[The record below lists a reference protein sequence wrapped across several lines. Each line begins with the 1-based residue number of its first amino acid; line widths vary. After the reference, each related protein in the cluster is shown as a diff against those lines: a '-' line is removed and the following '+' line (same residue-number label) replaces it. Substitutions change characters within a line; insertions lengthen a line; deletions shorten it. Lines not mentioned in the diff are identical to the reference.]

1 MIKTFIFFDLETTGL
16 ITKSYMPKI
25 TEMSLIAVSRAAISN
40 TKGNLPRVTQK
51 LVLPIHPNEPVT
63 KEIQTLTGL
72 SNENLKEVQ
81 FFNCEVYNLIVNFI
95 NRQTGPSC
103 FVAYNGNN
111 YDYPIFLS
119 ELNNIEKNFSEEVL
133 SIDMLKLI
141 KDFYSRKQSS
151 TKGMNTVQTITTNPS
166 SNEVSILLNDGY
178 DKVLSDA
185 LDSIMNTN
193 FNDYN
198 KNNTSPKTEKTIIY
212 SDSLLNTPQTS
223 NYKKMQEINEKTPK
237 NQIIKLKQSDKNF
250 QNKKGYTVRRK
261 LDFTNSQPINF
272 KLGSIYKHIFGKTLE
287 GAHSAEN
294 DCLTMI
300 RCAIK
305 LGNFFLEWTDCNAVP
320 LINHTKKGNI

>member
-16 ITKSYMPKI
+16 ITKNYMPKI

-40 TKGNLPRVTQK
+40 TKDNLPRVIQK

-63 KEIQTLTGL
+63 KEIQRLTGL

-81 FFNCEVYNLIVNFI
+81 YFNCEVYNLIVNFI
-95 NRQTGPSC
+95 NRQIAPSC

-119 ELNNIEKNFSEEVL
+119 ELKNIEKNFSEEIL
-133 SIDMLKLI
+133 SIDMLKLV
-141 KDFYSRKQSS
+141 KDFYSGKQNL
-151 TKGMNTVQTITTNPS
+151 TKGMNTVQTTTTNPS
-166 SNEVSILLNDGY
+166 SNE
-178 DKVLSDA
+178 
-185 LDSIMNTN
+185 
-193 FNDYN
+193 
-198 KNNTSPKTEKTIIY
+198 
-212 SDSLLNTPQTS
+212 
-223 NYKKMQEINEKTPK
+223 
-237 NQIIKLKQSDKNF
+237 
-250 QNKKGYTVRRK
+250 NKKGYTVRRK

-320 LINHTKKGNI
+320 LINHTKQGNI

>member
-1 MIKTFIFFDLETTGL
+1 MD
-16 ITKSYMPKI
+16 TKKHW
-25 TEMSLIAVSRAAISN
+25 LSN
-40 TKGNLPRVTQK
+40 
-51 LVLPIHPNEPVT
+51 
-63 KEIQTLTGL
+63 GL
-72 SNENLKEVQ
+72 SNENLKEAQ
-81 FFNCEVYNLIVNFI
+81 YFNCEVYNLIVNFI
-95 NRQTGPSC
+95 NRQTAPSC

-119 ELNNIEKNFSEEVL
+119 ELKNIEKNFSEEIL
-133 SIDMLKLI
+133 SIDMLKLV

-151 TKGMNTVQTITTNPS
+151 TKGMNTVQTTTTNPS

-178 DKVLSDA
+178 DKILSDA

-198 KNNTSPKTEKTIIY
+198 KNDTSPKTEKTIIY
-212 SDSLLNTPQTS
+212 SDSLLNIPQSS

-237 NQIIKLKQSDKNF
+237 NQIIKLEHSYKNF

-287 GAHSAEN
+287 GAHNAEN

-320 LINHTKKGNI
+320 LINHTKQRNI